1 MARPNAGLNG
11 WHSVLPQ
18 YVYVSCPK
26 PIHFETITQVA
37 RNLYIL
43 RPLRKAI
50 SSQLALFSFDRLSLK
65 TPIFEGEGTSNE
77 EVVLRNILY
86 RYMGT
91 CVELYRMA
99 KNAI

>member
-1 MARPNAGLNG
+1 M
-11 WHSVLPQ
+11 
-18 YVYVSCPK
+18 
-26 PIHFETITQVA
+26 ETIA
-37 RNLYIL
+37 
-43 RPLRKAI
+43 KAI
-50 SSQLALFSFDRLSLK
+50 SSQLALSSFELLSLK

-99 KNAI
+99 KKAI